1 MLITRLRLKNWRNFK
16 NLDIPLRSR
25 SYIIGANAS
34 GKSNLLDVF
43 RFIRDICKP
52 AGGGLQKAIEDRGGL
67 TKLRCL
73 QARTDNEVEIHVE
86 ISEDADSVPV
96 WEYTLAFKPEGKGL
110 HRVLVTREIVR
121 RSGKPGLV
129 LNRPDAKDKA
139 DLLRRTQTALEQIN
153 SNSEFREV
161 ADFFRETTYLHL
173 VPQLLKHTEIGARIV
188 EGDPFGQGLL
198 QRIAKTPQ
206 KTRDARL
213 RRIQQS
219 LEKAVPQ
226 FNQLKYEQDK
236 ITGLPHLMASYQHW
250 RTHGAWQREDQ
261 FSDGT
266 LRLLGL
272 LWMLQESNSLLLLEE
287 PELSLNDAIVAHIPL
302 MIDRVLRKQK
312 AFGRQVIITTH
323 SEALLGNP
331 LDGGAIIL
339 LQQNSDGTLARMPS
353 GTEVDLM
360 NSGLSPADVMLP
372 KTHPEGID
380 QIGLFP

>member
-1 MLITRLRLKNWRNFK
+1 MLITQLRLKNWRNFK
-16 NLDIPLRSR
+16 QVNIPLRSR
-25 SYIIGANAS
+25 TYVIGANAT

-43 RFIRDICKP
+43 RFLRDLCKP
-52 AGGGLQKAIEDRGGL
+52 AGGGLQQAVEERGGL

-73 QARTDNEVEIHVE
+73 QARTDNEIEIHVA
-86 ISEDADSVPV
+86 IADDADSDPV
-96 WEYTLAFKPEGKGL
+96 WEYTLAFKAEVRGL
-110 HRVLVTREIVR
+110 RRVLITREVVKNEGRVVIA
-121 RSGKPGLV
+121 
-129 LNRPDAKDKA
+129 RPDKDDDA
-139 DLLRRTQTALEQIN
+139 DSLRLTQTAIEQIN
-153 SNSEFREV
+153 ANSGFRAIAE
-161 ADFFRETTYLHL
+161 FFRETTYLHL
-173 VPQLLKHTEIGARIV
+173 VPQLLKHTEIGARVV

-226 FNQLKYEQDK
+226 FSQLRFEQDK

-287 PELSLNDAIVAHIPL
+287 PELSLNDAIVTHIPL

-323 SEALLGNP
+323 SEALLRNP
-331 LDGGAIIL
+331 IDGRAIVL
-339 LQQNSDGTLARMPS
+339 LQPASDGTQARLADDK
-353 GTEVDLM
+353 ELQLM
-360 NSGLSPADVMLP
+360 SHGLSPADVLLP
-372 KTHPEGID
+372 KTRPQGID
-380 QIGLFP
+380 QLGLFE